1 MYEPWIYQMY
11 NILFTSLPIMWYA
24 LFDFEHAKPIFL
36 ENPQLYTQGIENK
49 LFGLQVFWSWIAYAF
64 W

>member
-1 MYEPWIYQMY
+1 
-11 NILFTSLPIMWYA
+11 MWYA
-24 LFDFEHAKPIFL
+24 LFDFEHAKQIFL